1 MDLFV
6 VDRRVVSVAEQERI
20 DSDMRYVMTGRRD
33 DTSTKKRHAVFKLH
47 WKRKVKAMKHIN
59 KK

>member
-1 MDLFV
+1 V
-6 VDRRVVSVAEQERI
+6 VDRRAVSATEQERI